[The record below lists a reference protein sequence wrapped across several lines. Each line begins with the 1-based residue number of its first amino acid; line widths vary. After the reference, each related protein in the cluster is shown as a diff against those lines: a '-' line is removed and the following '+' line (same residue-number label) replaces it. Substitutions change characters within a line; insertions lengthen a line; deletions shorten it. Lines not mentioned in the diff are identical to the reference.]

1 MTQRRQA
8 VSWAQDPASVTHPD
22 FQRCLERIRRYL
34 GADPAAVVAAGIRRG
49 WCAYP
54 DGQQPSYLT
63 PGSASAAAD
72 RAGNDQGDPCPSHH
86 PG

>member
-1 MTQRRQA
+1 MTFGTRNKGRGWR
-8 VSWAQDPASVTHPD
+8 VDPASVTHPD
-22 FQRCLERIRRYL
+22 FQRALERIRRYL

-54 DGQQPSYLT
+54 QPH
-63 PGSASAAAD
+63 GAEAH
-72 RAGNDQGDPCPSHH
+72 RPCPGQR

>member
-1 MTQRRQA
+1 MTYGQRRQA
-8 VSWAQDPASVTHPD
+8 GGWAQDPASVTHPD

-63 PGSASAAAD
+63 PGVCERCGGSG
-72 RAGNDQGDPCPSHH
+72 RE
-86 PG
+86 

>member
-1 MTQRRQA
+1 MTYGKRRPGTGWQ
-8 VSWAQDPASVTHPD
+8 VDPASVLHPD

-54 DGQQPSYLT
+54 EGQRPLHLT
-63 PGSASAAAD
+63 PGICERCGGS
-72 RAGNDQGDPCPSHH
+72 GWE
-86 PG
+86 